1 MKRLLTFF
9 LICFS
14 FVEYTRAED
23 IINYKYWDEGK
34 LTWDDFQDTL
44 SLKGVPSAF
53 NAFLRIE
60 KQKNEMET
68 PARFVPKRKP
78 VSTNVI
84 LSPTG
89 KYKTRT
95 YCGCSS

>member
-53 NAFLRIE
+53 NAFWHLPHLIF
-60 KQKNEMET
+60 
-68 PARFVPKRKP
+68 PASQVLTAFRPA
-78 VSTNVI
+78 
-84 LSPTG
+84 
-89 KYKTRT
+89 
-95 YCGCSS
+95 